1 MNDVR
6 SAARLRVVAPADLDE
21 AEIESWR
28 ELRAKSGAP
37 ANPFME
43 PEFTLA
49 VGRVRPGAR
58 VAVVREGAGAEGAGA
73 STTSGT
79 AAAEP
84 VGFFPYERGPLGR
97 GRAIGLGVSDCQ
109 GGVFRGGVRL
119 TARELLGGCSLTSWE
134 FDNLEAG
141 QRLFVPAEADAG
153 VGAGVGFGAFAGF
166 ESPVIEVGEGYGAYE
181 TALRARSPKFFRT
194 TAAKERKLA
203 LRAGGLR
210 FVFDERDPA
219 ALRTLMEWKSAQYR
233 RTGRRDRFA
242 KEWISALVRQLA
254 TTRTPGCSGVLS
266 VLYVADRPVAAHF
279 GLRSRTVL
287 SCWFPAYD
295 PEFARFSPGL
305 ILHLRMA
312 RAAAEA
318 GIGVL
323 DLGRGAA
330 EYKDALK
337 TGGLQVYEGA
347 VTRPGARAALYR
359 LGREP
364 VRRAH
369 GFVRE
374 RPRLAA
380 YTKAA
385 LNRVGRL
392 RDR

>member
-1 MNDVR
+1 M
-6 SAARLRVVAPADLDE
+6 RVVKPAELAE
-21 AEIESWR
+21 AEAEAWR

-58 VAVVREGAGAEGAGA
+58 VAVIRERGDG
-73 STTSGT
+73 SGPG
-79 AAAEP
+79 EP
-84 VGFFPYERGPLGR
+84 IGFFPYERGPLGQ

-109 GGVFRGGVRL
+109 GGIFRTGSGPGAVAGTGAAMPL
-119 TARELLGGCSLTSWE
+119 TVRELLRGCSLATWE

-141 QRLFVPAEADAG
+141 QRLFGPAEA
-153 VGAGVGFGAFAGF
+153 FTGF
-166 ESPVIEVGEGYGAYE
+166 ESPVIEVGEGYEAYAAGVR
-181 TALRARSPKFFRT
+181 TRSPKFFRT
-194 TAAKERKLA
+194 TTAKERRLA
-203 LRAGGLR
+203 RQAGEVR

-219 ALRTLMEWKSAQYR
+219 ALRTLMAWKSAQYR
-233 RTGRRDRFA
+233 RTGRSDRFA
-242 KEWISALVRQLA
+242 KEWISALVRDLA
-254 TTRTPGCSGVLS
+254 TTRAPGCSGVLS

-279 GLRSRTVL
+279 GLRSRTLL

-295 PEFARFSPGL
+295 PEFAKFSPGL

-312 RAAAEA
+312 EAAAGA

-337 TGGLQVYEGA
+337 TGGLRVHEGTA
-347 VTRPGARAALYR
+347 TRPGVRSALHH
-359 LGREP
+359 LSKEP

-380 YTKAA
+380 YTRTA
-385 LNRVGRL
+385 LTTWGRL
-392 RDR
+392 RSR

>member
-1 MNDVR
+1 MVELNDVHR
-6 SAARLRVVAPADLDE
+6 AARLRVVAPADLDD

-37 ANPFME
+37 ASPFME

-58 VAVVREGAGAEGAGA
+58 VAVVRERTGGARGA
-73 STTSGT
+73 SG
-79 AAAEP
+79 AAAGEP
-84 VGFFPYERGPLGR
+84 GELMGFFPYERGALGH

-109 GGVFRGGVRL
+109 GGVFRSGLRL
-119 TARELLGGCSLTSWE
+119 TARELLAGCSLVAWE

-141 QRLFVPAEADAG
+141 QRLFVPP
-153 VGAGVGFGAFAGF
+153 GAGEPAGF
-166 ESPVIEVGEGYGAYE
+166 ESPVIEVGEGYEAYE
-181 TALRARSPKFFRT
+181 AALRARSPKFFRT
-194 TAAKERKLA
+194 TAAKERRLG
-203 LRAGGLR
+203 RQAGEVR

-295 PEFARFSPGL
+295 PDFAKFSPGL

-312 RAAAEA
+312 EAAAAA

-337 TGGLQVYEGA
+337 TGGLRVHEGA
-347 VTRPGARAALYR
+347 VTRPGVRAALYR
-359 LGREP
+359 LGKEP

-374 RPRLAA
+374 RPQLAA
-380 YTKAA
+380 HAKAA
-385 LNRVGRL
+385 LNRMGRLRDGRL